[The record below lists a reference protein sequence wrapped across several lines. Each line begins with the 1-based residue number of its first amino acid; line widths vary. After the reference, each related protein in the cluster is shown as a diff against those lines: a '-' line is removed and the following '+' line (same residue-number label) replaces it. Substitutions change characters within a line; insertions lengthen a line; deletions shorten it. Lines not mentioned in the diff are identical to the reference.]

1 MKVFRTVKGDVVDVV
16 KHTLDVLKKH
26 PNASIR
32 VGTDSQNT
40 GSVTSYSTVIAY
52 RYGTRGVHYIASKKR
67 VPRINDL
74 WTRLWKEAED
84 SVEVAEWLTEKINT
98 KVVIDM
104 DYNDDDTHNSNKL
117 ISAAKGWANSLGYT
131 VYVKPDELI
140 ATRAADYYCR

>member
-1 MKVFRTVKGDVVDVV
+1 MKVFRTIKGDVVDVV

-26 PNASIR
+26 PNVSIR
-32 VGTDSQNT
+32 IGTDSQNM

-52 RYGTRGVHYIASKKR
+52 RFGTRGVHYIASKKR
-67 VPRINDL
+67 VPRIND
-74 WTRLWKEAED
+74 WKEAED

-104 DYNDDDTHNSNKL
+104 DYNDDNAHNSHKL

-140 ATRAADYYCR
+140 ATRAADHYCR